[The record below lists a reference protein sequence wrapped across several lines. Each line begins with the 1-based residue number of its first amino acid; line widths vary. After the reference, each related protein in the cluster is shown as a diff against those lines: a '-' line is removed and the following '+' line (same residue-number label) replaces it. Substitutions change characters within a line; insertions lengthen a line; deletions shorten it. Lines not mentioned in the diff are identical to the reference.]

1 MATLTGAAKDDLNLG
16 SFTGATIADNQTI
29 KQALQALETSVESKG
44 SGTSLT
50 AVITDASD
58 LQTLTGIADGSSD
71 LGTFSGSTCAD
82 STDIKTALQQH
93 LETSVEDIS
102 AVDSVAVVDAGD
114 NVNRLVGA
122 TSAGTTPVDGNGD
135 DNYLFLV
142 VNKANGAI
150 VAMDKT
156 FIEAEG

>member
-1 MATLTGAAKDDLNLG
+1 MVLATWVPSLVPP
-16 SFTGATIADNQTI
+16 SQT
-29 KQALQALETSVESKG
+29 APTSR
-44 SGTSLT
+44 L
-50 AVITDASD
+50 
-58 LQTLTGIADGSSD
+58 L
-71 LGTFSGSTCAD
+71 CRP
-82 STDIKTALQQH
+82 

-102 AVDSVAVVDAGD
+102 AVDTAVVDAGD